1 MLRPRIIVSLLIN
14 NGRLVKTINF
24 RSERYI
30 GDPLNAVRIFNEKQ
44 CDELV
49 IYDIAASKNNL
60 APNFNL
66 LEKIASVSNMPLCY
80 GGVSMIFLQQNNWS
94 TLALRRCLYLVTF

>member
-49 IYDIAASKNNL
+49 IYDIAASK
-60 APNFNL
+60 
-66 LEKIASVSNMPLCY
+66 
-80 GGVSMIFLQQNNWS
+80 
-94 TLALRRCLYLVTF
+94 